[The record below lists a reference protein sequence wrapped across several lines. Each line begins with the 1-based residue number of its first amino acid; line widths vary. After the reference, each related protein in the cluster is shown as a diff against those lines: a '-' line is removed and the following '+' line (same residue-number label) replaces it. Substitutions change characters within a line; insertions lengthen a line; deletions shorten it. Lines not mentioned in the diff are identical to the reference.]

1 MQYEI
6 ISVFHFYFTEA
17 GIKHLLNF
25 NNLPIMKSYLSIFT
39 LIIVFIFSQS
49 SSAQD
54 QQWAVDALAASPR
67 HQEEVKIKSG
77 DKEITAFV
85 VFPEVSENATVMLL
99 IHENRGLNDWA
110 RYMAD
115 QVAEAGFIAVAPD
128 LLSGKAPGGGNTPDF
143 ANSDEA
149 RKGIY
154 QLDPDEVTYDLNSTY
169 KYAQEI
175 PAGNGKVAVGGF
187 CWGGSQT
194 FRYATN
200 NETLKAAFVFYGSG
214 PKTQEEYNRINTKV
228 YGFYGGNDQR
238 VNATIEASKEMMNN
252 AGKDYEPI
260 IYDGAGHGFMRSGQQ
275 PDAKEENERA
285 RDLAYERLVRI
296 LSEI

>member
-1 MQYEI
+1 MNPMKFLRTLLT
-6 ISVFHFYFTEA
+6 VF
-17 GIKHLLNF
+17 
-25 NNLPIMKSYLSIFT
+25 MIFI
-39 LIIVFIFSQS
+39 LFQNA
-49 SSAQD
+49 SAQGAE
-54 QQWAVDALAASPR
+54 WAVEALERSPR
-67 HQEEVKIKSG
+67 HQEEVTIKSG
-77 DKEITAFV
+77 DKELTAFV
-85 VFPEVSENATVMLL
+85 VYPEVPENATVMLL

-169 KYAQEI
+169 RYAQEI

-200 NETLKAAFVFYGSG
+200 NETIEAAFVFYGTG
-214 PKTQEEYNRINTKV
+214 PKNQEEYDRINTTV

-238 VNATIEASKEMMNN
+238 VNATIEMSKEMMAN
-252 AGKDYEPI
+252 AGKTYEPT
-260 IYDGAGHGFMRSGQQ
+260 IYEGAGHGFMRSGQQ
-275 PDAKEENERA
+275 PEAKEENERA
-285 RDLAYERLVRI
+285 RDLAYERLVRL